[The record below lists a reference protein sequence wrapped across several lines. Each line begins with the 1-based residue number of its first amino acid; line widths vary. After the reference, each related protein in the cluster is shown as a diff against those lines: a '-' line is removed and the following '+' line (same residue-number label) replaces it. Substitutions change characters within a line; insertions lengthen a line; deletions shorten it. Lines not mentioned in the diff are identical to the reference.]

1 MRQADLRILKKI
13 MGYCDDISGIV
24 RRFGDD
30 EALYRSDRVYQY
42 ATSMCI
48 LQIGELTA
56 RLSDDTKEQL
66 PEIPW
71 RMIRGMRNIYAHN
84 YEKAEPRIMWQTIT
98 EDIPTLRVQ
107 LARALET
114 LSPAQPDQTL

>member
-1 MRQADLRILKKI
+1 MKQADLSILKKI
-13 MGYCDDISGIV
+13 IGYCDDIS
-24 RRFGDD
+24 
-30 EALYRSDRVYQY
+30 
-42 ATSMCI
+42 TSMCI

-71 RMIRGMRNIYAHN
+71 RMIRGMRNIYAYN
-84 YEKAEPRIMWQTIT
+84 YEKAEPRIMWLTIT

-107 LARALET
+107 LARALER
-114 LSPAQPDQTL
+114 LSPVQPDQTL